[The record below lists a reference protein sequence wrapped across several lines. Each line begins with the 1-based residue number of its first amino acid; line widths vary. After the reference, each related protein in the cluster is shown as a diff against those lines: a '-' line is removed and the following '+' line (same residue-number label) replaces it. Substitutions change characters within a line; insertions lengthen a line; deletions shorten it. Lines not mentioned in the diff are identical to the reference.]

1 MAGAGIQTCSAEDD
15 DDRAS
20 SEPTGSVAVDPPHRY
35 DCPPPVRSSG
45 GAVRRSRGGAGT
57 ARAGA
62 RAGGGDDTACVRRL
76 RKGDHRLTFGAL
88 ATEPGGALPA
98 HGALLSRLEQMG
110 LRNAPRLV
118 NGRPASV
125 QLGVAAAK
133 RSIHGNAVGAYS
145 TAQLNLRVAT

>member
-15 DDRAS
+15 DDQAS

-45 GAVRRSRGGAGT
+45 

-98 HGALLSRLEQMG
+98 HGTLLSRLEQTG
-110 LRNAPRLV
+110 LRITRRDV
-118 NGRPASV
+118 W
-125 QLGVAAAK
+125 
-133 RSIHGNAVGAYS
+133 
-145 TAQLNLRVAT
+145 